1 MIQTKIYLH
10 IIFCIH
16 NKCVFACYPLNE
28 TFHHILSRNIHKY
41 NCNFQYKSK
50 TDLIL
55 YLDQYS
61 NCTCI
66 HFLSKHFFVSAIY
79 LYLWL
84 CLSTIH
90 SSLLSV
96 CCDQLENFSKY
107 NQRAVIQK
115 PPENSYHEKSLAE
128 SLNFTDYQ

>member
-1 MIQTKIYLH
+1 MLLKFRKFIY
-10 IIFCIH
+10 IVSCIH
-16 NKCVFACYPLNE
+16 NKYVFACFPLNE
-28 TFHHILSRNIHKY
+28 TFHHIPSRNVHKY
-41 NCNFQYKSK
+41 NSNFQYKSK
-50 TDLIL
+50 TDRIL

-66 HFLSKHFFVSAIY
+66 HCLSKHYFVSAIY

-90 SSLLSV
+90 SSLLSI

-107 NQRAVIQK
+107 NQRAVIPFFSKERQ
-115 PPENSYHEKSLAE
+115 PPEVKEGRKV
-128 SLNFTDYQ
+128 